1 MILNEDFSET
11 FIKFEK
17 YKGYCAGYEDYDF
30 LGIKYG
36 QPYVPLRFDLG
47 NRIVETAYPD
57 ISEEYFEW
65 VDILQS
71 ALNATGS
78 YLMFEIGAGYGRW
91 GLRAWKAAKANGVK
105 QPQIVCVEAEPDHA
119 NWIDLHFR
127 RNQVPVENYKII
139 EAAISDVDG
148 QAEFFVKWP
157 GWSRERSSKEWY
169 GQAIAKAPWE
179 GSATIPVK
187 KISVNNLLEPYRDR
201 VIDLIDMD
209 IQGEEEVILPHLIPF
224 LDNVKMLHIGT
235 HGREIEENIKKTLQ
249 KENFFIEKDFNCGE
263 TYRIEGNMVNFVD
276 GSQTWKNKKYHNQN

>member
-1 MILNEDFSET
+1 M
-11 FIKFEK
+11 FEK
-17 YKGYCAGYEDYDF
+17 FPRFRGQCRNDCIVDF
-30 LGIKYG
+30 LGIQYSE
-36 QPYVPLRFDLG
+36 PYEKTLPSLGDRFL
-47 NRIVETAYPD
+47 ETNYPE

-71 ALNATGS
+71 ALHSKNS

-139 EAAISDVDG
+139 EAAISDEDG

-209 IQGEEEVILPHLIPF
+209 IQGEEDVIVPHLIPF
-224 LDNVKMLHIGT
+224 LVNIKMLHIGT

-276 GSQTWKNKKYHNQN
+276 GSQTWKNKKYYERN